1 MDPINR
7 LNIKNL
13 QNIFFSS
20 SKLTLNLVYVYL
32 RWIRA
37 PKQGPASDFEI
48 SRKIGVL
55 GKWNNDFFF
64 QFLPNFSWLFL
75 YWFTWN
81 HLYIYCLCFTP
92 HRIQLNPYIIK
103 TIQIVTKNWNID
115 SCELPCHQYFELNFK
130 ALGCFENSKFIIK
143 SHVCGFV
150 ICIIVCAVGRQ
161 VDRRNP
167 QIHIGTL
174 KPRYNK

>member
-1 MDPINR
+1 MALERMP
-7 LNIKNL
+7 
-13 QNIFFSS
+13 SAPW
-20 SKLTLNLVYVYL
+20 SK
-32 RWIRA
+32 
-37 PKQGPASDFEI
+37 I
-48 SRKIGVL
+48 SIKIGVL
-55 GKWNNDFFF
+55 GKWTNDFLQFF
-64 QFLPNFSWLFL
+64 SKFVLRFSVLIYLESSLHILFVF
-75 YWFTWN
+75 YSTQN
-81 HLYIYCLCFTP
+81 S
-92 HRIQLNPYIIK
+92 IQLNPYIIK

-150 ICIIVCAVGRQ
+150 ICIIVCAVGRR

-174 KPRYNK
+174 KPRYNKQVRQTLFVHYIE

>member
-1 MDPINR
+1 MP
-7 LNIKNL
+7 
-13 QNIFFSS
+13 SAPW
-20 SKLTLNLVYVYL
+20 SK
-32 RWIRA
+32 IR
-37 PKQGPASDFEI
+37 K
-48 SRKIGVL
+48 KIGVL
-55 GKWNNDFFF
+55 GKWNNDFL
-64 QFLPNFSWLFL
+64 QFLPNFL

-161 VDRRNP
+161 VDRCNP

-174 KPRYNK
+174 KPWYSEQVYQTLFVHYIKKFTISNVICLVKSSYGSWL

>member
-1 MDPINR
+1 MGKK
-7 LNIKNL
+7 LG
-13 QNIFFSS
+13 
-20 SKLTLNLVYVYL
+20 SK
-32 RWIRA
+32 IC
-37 PKQGPASDFEI
+37 
-48 SRKIGVL
+48 RKIGVL
-55 GKWNNDFFF
+55 GKWNNDFL
-64 QFLPNFSWLFL
+64 QFLPHLSWVFL

-167 QIHIGTL
+167 QIHIG